1 MKIKLFE
8 KYKLSKLEEEVNE
21 FLEACYDE
29 PKDVKFS
36 TFINQHQMNVY
47 SCMVIY
53 DGE

>member
-8 KYKLSKLEEEVNE
+8 EYELLTLENKVNK
-21 FLEACYDE
+21 FLEACYDD

-36 TFINQHQMNVY
+36 SFVNEHQMNVY